1 MAKKPYVKTPVD
13 HGFTSAI
20 LSASAKKTWL
30 FSSRAATRANGVH
43 AARPFTCSASGQMV
57 RRDQDAIDGDPMVL

>member
-30 FSSRAATRANGVH
+30 FSNKAATRANGVH
-43 AARPFTCSASGQMV
+43 AARPFT
-57 RRDQDAIDGDPMVL
+57 